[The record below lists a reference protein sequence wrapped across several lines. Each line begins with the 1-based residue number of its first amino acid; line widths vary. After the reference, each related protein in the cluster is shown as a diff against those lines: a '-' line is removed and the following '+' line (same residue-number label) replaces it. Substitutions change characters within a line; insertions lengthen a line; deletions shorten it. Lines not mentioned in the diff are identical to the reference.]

1 MGPNDTPAPTAAE
14 IKRSTDSANKAYKDS
29 VAKVEEVNR
38 RSEGRK

>member
-14 IKRSTDSANKAYKDS
+14 IKASTDSANKAVHDS
-29 VAKVEEVNR
+29 KVRVEEVNR